1 METKK
6 VRIGFVGVG
15 SMGQCA
21 HLRNYMTIPDCEVPA
36 IAEVRRETGKQVG
49 ERYGVLHV
57 YENYHEMLKKEK
69 LDGIVASQWFTRHGQ
84 LVPDLLKAGIPV
96 FTEKPL
102 AGTIQAGEIIV
113 DAVKRSG
120 TFLMVGYHKRSD
132 PATQYAK
139 QEIEKLKASGELG
152 RMKYVRILMPAGDW
166 SVNGFLELINADDP
180 IPVLASDPPA
190 PDMDEKTF
198 KEYTD
203 FVNYYIHQ
211 VNYMRYMLGE
221 SYRVTYADPSGVVLA
236 GTSENNIAC
245 VIEMTPYA
253 TTLDWQESILVA
265 FEHGYV
271 KIELP
276 APMAVNRPG
285 RVEIFKD
292 PGKGVTPQTLIPQM
306 PWIHAMRQQAMNF
319 VASIQ
324 GKIKPPCEA
333 HEALED
339 LKIAREYIHLLRG
352 V

>member
-1 METKK
+1 MTTKK

-21 HLRNYMTIPDCEVPA
+21 HLRNYMTIPDCEVAA
-36 IAEVRRETGKQVG
+36 IAEIRRETGKKVA
-49 ERYGVLHV
+49 ERYGIAHV
-57 YENYHEMLKKEK
+57 YEDYKEMLKKEK
-69 LDGIVASQWFTRHGQ
+69 LDGLVASHYFGRHGQ

-102 AGTIQAGEIIV
+102 AETVQTGEMIV
-113 DAVKRSG
+113 DAVRRSG
-120 TFLMVGYHKRSD
+120 TFLMIGYHKLSD
-132 PATQYAK
+132 LATQYAK

-152 RMKYVRILMPAGDW
+152 RMKYVRILMPAGDY
-166 SVNGFLELINADDP
+166 VDNGFLELINAGDP
-180 IPVLASDPPA
+180 VPKLDCDPPA

-198 KEYTD
+198 KEYRV
-203 FVNYYIHQ
+203 FINYYIHQ

-221 SYRVTYADPSGVVLA
+221 SYRVTYADPSGVFLA
-236 GTSENNIAC
+236 GTSASGVGC

-265 FEHGYV
+265 FERGYV
-271 KIELP
+271 KIGLP
-276 APMAVNRPG
+276 APMAINRPG

-292 PGKGVTPQTLIPQM
+292 PGNGVTPQALIPQM

-319 VASIQ
+319 VAAIQ
-324 GKIKPPCEA
+324 KKIKPPCEA
-333 HEALED
+333 AEALED
-339 LKIAREYIHLLRG
+339 LKLAREYMRLLRG